1 MSKYMLLML
10 RDKDCNGA
18 TYSLPS
24 TLVSSKLDPSLH
36 TKLAA
41 LDHKFHNTVEEA
53 ESAAKSIAND
63 IFVYD
68 HTKRPKVL
76 KDFRLYRWWILD
88 VEKPVQVW
96 CGCYHYGSDE
106 LDRGEFKTLAELY
119 PNVCCYGV
127 KDAIAKKGKLDFSK
141 AKDPSNGAIAKR
153 AKAKREEW
161 DKNLKD
167 YWNDP
172 KNHLNAFF
180 DDIFKYTYEG
190 PQHPKYA
197 IDLIPESSIW
207 TKNFHKDSLGLPTKF
222 CFVYPTKGCYYGERT
237 AEVCGADPKSRKKVW
252 ACSVSKCVFEKEA
265 RFKNY
270 RSEMY
275 RRTFKVFPS
284 KEEAVLHANLLG
296 FAQPQVFEDFTFP
309 DYVCRLLA
317 YTEDVGGQV
326 VYPAEVYRLMV
337 LDGYMKPIK
346 KFMKKKVAKA

>member
-36 TKLAA
+36 VKLAA
-41 LDHKFHNTVEEA
+41 LDHKFHSTVEEA

-119 PNVCCYGV
+119 PSVCCYGV

-141 AKDPSNGAIAKR
+141 AKDPSNGTIAKR
-153 AKAKREEW
+153 AKTEHDRVEKSIKEW
-161 DKNLKD
+161 
-167 YWNDP
+167 WADP
-172 KNHLNAFF
+172 KRYLDTFF
-180 DDIFKYTYEG
+180 DDPFNR
-190 PQHPKYA
+190 QNDRA
-197 IDLIPESSIW
+197 LDMIPYSSKWI
-207 TKNFHKDSLGLPTKF
+207 KGFHKDSLNLLSEY
-222 CFVYPTKGCYYGERT
+222 CLVYPTKGCRYGE
-237 AEVCGADPKSRKKVW
+237 AAAKVVGADPSSRKKVW
-252 ACSVSKCVFEKEA
+252 ACSVSRCVYEKEA
-265 RFKNY
+265 HWKDHC
-270 RSEMY
+270 SEMY
-275 RRTFKVFPS
+275 KATTKIFPT
-284 KEEAVLHANLLG
+284 KEEALLNATVLG
-296 FAQPQVFEDFTFP
+296 FAQPQVFEDFKLP
-309 DYVCRLLA
+309 DYVTALLG
-317 YTEDVGGQV
+317 YIEGVGGSLRF
-326 VYPAEVYRLMV
+326 PAEIYRVMV
-337 LDGYMKPIK
+337 IDGVMQPIK

>member
-36 TKLAA
+36 TKLTA
-41 LDHKFHNTVEEA
+41 LDHKFHSTVEEA

-119 PNVCCYGV
+119 PRVCCYGV

-141 AKDPSNGAIAKR
+141 AKDPSNGTIAKR
-153 AKAKREEW
+153 AKAEHARVEKSI
-161 DKNLKD
+161 KD
-167 YWNDP
+167 FWADP
-172 KNHLNAFF
+172 KRYLNTFF
-180 DDIFKYTYEG
+180 DG
-190 PQHPKYA
+190 PFDRQNDRA
-197 IDLIPESSIW
+197 LDMIPYSSKW
-207 TKNFHKDSLGLPTKF
+207 TKGFHKDSLGLLSEY
-222 CFVYPTKGCYYGERT
+222 CFVYPTKGCRYGE
-237 AEVCGADPKSRKKVW
+237 AAAKVVGAVPGSRKKVW
-252 ACSVSKCVFEKEA
+252 ACSVSRCVYEKEA
-265 RFKNY
+265 YWKVHC
-270 RSEMY
+270 SEMY
-275 RRTFKVFPS
+275 KTTTKVFTT
-284 KEEAVLHANLLG
+284 KEEALLNATVLG
-296 FAQPQVFEDFTFP
+296 FAQPQVFEDFKLPGYATA
-309 DYVCRLLA
+309 LLG
-317 YTEDVGGQV
+317 YLEGVGGTMRF
-326 VYPAEVYRLMV
+326 PAEIYRVMV
-337 LDGYMKPIK
+337 IDGCMKPIK
-346 KFMKKKVAKA
+346 KFMKKVAKA